1 MMMADKEI
9 PKIGKIMP
17 RQDALAKVTGQE
29 KYAVDYYAR
38 DWLWAGVK
46 RAGVPHG
53 LVKKIETEKA
63 QALPG
68 VLKVLTHKDVAGT
81 NRQGVVRK
89 DQPVLVKEKVRHCG
103 DPVALVLAKDIES
116 LKRALDLVTLR
127 YETLPAVFDPEEAL
141 KESAQIVQE
150 ENPQGNI
157 LLKGNLESGNVDLAF
172 KECDAIV
179 EASFKLPYQEHAY
192 LETEGG
198 DAILKEDGIL
208 EITVST
214 QTPFRDRSEV
224 AEALGWD
231 QEKIRIIVPYC
242 GGAFGGKDGVSIQ
255 TLLGLAAIQCPNRPV
270 KMWWSREESFLASSK
285 RHPCHLYYRLGAKSN
300 GTFHALTASIYYET
314 GPYDHLGGVVMALG
328 LEHAGGPYHIPNV
341 RLQAWSVYTNN
352 PIGGAFRGFGVPQVT
367 AAMEQMVD
375 MVAEKIGLSPLEVR
389 LRNGVKKGGKNSW
402 GMNLTGSVG
411 LEECL
416 IKVSEHPF
424 LKEKEKWK
432 SLAGPFKKRGVGV
445 ASVMHGMG
453 YGPIVPDCGNA
464 KIELTEEGKF
474 RIYSGVV
481 DMGQG
486 NATTYLQIA
495 GHILNQDPSR
505 LELVLPDTA
514 RTLPSGSASASR
526 TTYTFGNALIGAA
539 HSFKHRLLER
549 AVGLFMAKKIEE
561 IELMPGRI
569 RHVPTG
575 EEILFSDLYK
585 ILIESERVAAY
596 SFQAPVAKEF
606 PTEDQTLRLHGIPHT
621 IFSYGAHLACVEVD
635 ELTGEV
641 EVKGYLAVSDCGK
654 VINPQIYE
662 QQIQG
667 GIAQGLGYALCEDFI
682 VQNGEVQTKNL
693 STYIVPTSL
702 DVPDLESISVEI
714 EEPTG
719 PFGLKGAGEIAM
731 DGPLPAI
738 ANALADACGIRIFYS
753 PMTGERV
760 LKASKHRWAI
770 INKEVIG

>member
-1 MMMADKEI
+1 MADKEI
-9 PKIGKIMP
+9 PKIGKIML
-17 RQDALAKVTGQE
+17 RQDAFAKVTGQE

-38 DWLWAGVK
+38 GWLWAGVK
-46 RAGVPHG
+46 RAGVSHA
-53 LVKKIETEKA
+53 LVKEIETRTA

-68 VLKVLTHKDVAGT
+68 VMKVLTYKDVSGT

-103 DPVALVLAKDIES
+103 DPIALVLAQDIET

-127 YETLPAVFDPEEAL
+127 YEPLPAAFDPEEAL
-141 KESAQIVQE
+141 KENAPIVQE

-157 LLKGNLESGNVDLAF
+157 LLKGNLETSNVDLAF

-198 DAILKEDGIL
+198 YAVLKEDGIL
-208 EITVST
+208 EMTVST

-300 GTFHALTASIYYET
+300 GTFHALTASITYDT

-341 RLQAWSVYTNN
+341 RLQAWAVYTNN

-367 AAMEQMVD
+367 AAMEQTID
-375 MVAEKIGLSPLEVR
+375 MAAEKIGLSPLEVR
-389 LRNGVKKGGKNSW
+389 LRNGVKKDDKNSL
-402 GMNLTGSVG
+402 GMSLTGSVG
-411 LEECL
+411 LVECL
-416 IKVSEHPF
+416 VKVSEHP
-424 LKEKEKWK
+424 LWKQREEWK
-432 SLAGPFKKRGVGV
+432 SHAGPFKKRGVGV

-453 YGPIVPDCGNA
+453 YGPIVPDYGNA

-495 GHILNQDPSR
+495 GHVLNQDPSH

-526 TTYTFGNALIGAA
+526 TTYTFGNALIRAA
-539 HSFKHRLLER
+539 HSLKHRLLER
-549 AVGLFMAKKIEE
+549 AVGLFMAKEMEE
-561 IELMPGRI
+561 IELMPGSI
-569 RHVPTG
+569 RHIPTG
-575 EEILFSDLYK
+575 KEILFSDLAK
-585 ILIESERVAAY
+585 ILGESERVAIHT
-596 SFQAPVAKEF
+596 FQAPVAKEF

-641 EVKGYLAVSDCGK
+641 EVKRYLAVSDCGK
-654 VINPQIYE
+654 VINPQILE

-667 GIAQGLGYALCEDFI
+667 GIAQGLGYALYEDFI

-693 STYIVPTSL
+693 TTYIVPTSL
-702 DVPDLESISVEI
+702 DMPDLESIPVEM

-731 DGPLPAI
+731 DGPLPAV
-738 ANALADACGIRIFYS
+738 ANAIADACGIRIFCS
-753 PMTGERV
+753 PMTGERI
-760 LKASKHRWAI
+760 LKAL
-770 INKEVIG
+770 KEKEEVPS

>member
-1 MMMADKEI
+1 MTGREI
-9 PKIGKIMP
+9 PKIGKTVP
-17 RQDALAKVTGQE
+17 RQDALSKVTGQE

-38 DWLWAGVK
+38 DFLWAGVK

-68 VLKVLTHKDVAGT
+68 VIKVLTYKDVPGT

-103 DPVALVLAKDIES
+103 DPIALVLAQDIET
-116 LKRALDLVTLR
+116 LRRALDLVTLC
-127 YETLPAVFDPEEAL
+127 YEPLPAVLDPEEAL
-141 KESAQIVQE
+141 KESAPIVQE

-157 LLKGNLESGNVDLAF
+157 LLKGNLETGNVDLAF

-179 EASFKLPYQEHAY
+179 EASFKFPHQEHAY

-198 DAILKEDGIL
+198 YAILKEDGIL
-208 EITVST
+208 EMTVST

-242 GGAFGGKDGVSIQ
+242 GGAFGGKDGVSVQ

-270 KMWWSREESFLASSK
+270 KMWWDREESFLASSK
-285 RHPCHLYYRLGAKSN
+285 RHPCRLHYRLGAKFD
-300 GTFHALTASIYYET
+300 GTFHALAASIYYDT

-328 LEHAGGPYHIPNV
+328 LEHAGGPYQIPNV

-375 MVAEKIGLSPLEVR
+375 MVAEKINLSPLEIR
-389 LRNGVKKGGKNSW
+389 LRNRVKKGGKNSL

-416 IKVSEHPF
+416 IKVREHPF
-424 LKEKEKWK
+424 WTEKEKWK
-432 SLAGPFKKRGVGV
+432 SLAGPFRKRGVGV
-445 ASVMHGMG
+445 ASVMQGMG
-453 YGPIVPDCGNA
+453 YGPIVPDYGNA
-464 KIELTEEGKF
+464 KIELTEEGRF

-486 NATTYLQIA
+486 NATTCLQIA
-495 GHILNQDPSR
+495 GHILNQDSSH

-526 TTYTFGNALIGAA
+526 TTYTFGNALIEA
-539 HSFKHRLLER
+539 SQKLKHRLLER
-549 AVGLFMAKKIEE
+549 AAGLFMAEEMEE
-561 IELMPGRI
+561 IELRPGRI
-569 RHVPTG
+569 KHVPTG
-575 EEILFSDLYK
+575 KEIFLPDLAK
-585 ILIESERVAAY
+585 ILDESETVATHT
-596 SFQAPVAKEF
+596 FQAPVAKEF
-606 PTEDQTLRLHGIPHT
+606 PTEDQALKLHGIPHT

-641 EVKGYLAVSDCGK
+641 EVKRYLAVSDCGK
-654 VINPQIYE
+654 VINPQILE

-667 GIAQGLGYALCEDFI
+667 GIAQGLGYALYEDFI
-682 VQNGEVQTKNL
+682 VQGGKAQTRNL

-702 DVPDLESISVEI
+702 DVPDLESIPVEI
-714 EEPTG
+714 GEPSG

-738 ANALADACGIRIFYS
+738 ANAIADACGIRIFRS
-753 PMTGERV
+753 PMTPQRV
-760 LKASKHRWAI
+760 FKALKE
-770 INKEVIG
+770 KEEGNS

>member
-1 MMMADKEI
+1 MIMADKEI
-9 PKIGKIMP
+9 PKIGKIML
-17 RQDALAKVTGQE
+17 RQDAFAKVTGQE

-46 RAGVPHG
+46 RAGVSHA
-53 LVKKIETEKA
+53 LVKEIETEEA

-68 VLKVLTHKDVAGT
+68 VMKVLTYKDISGT
-81 NRQGVVRK
+81 NRQGVIRK

-103 DPVALVLAKDIES
+103 DPIALVLAQDMET

-127 YETLPAVFDPEEAL
+127 YEPLPAVYDPEEAL
-141 KESAQIVQE
+141 KESAPIVQE
-150 ENPQGNI
+150 DNPHGNI
-157 LLKGNLESGNVDLAF
+157 LLKGTLETGNVDLAF
-172 KECDAIV
+172 KECDALV
-179 EASFKLPYQEHAY
+179 ETSFKFPYQEHAY

-198 DAILKEDGIL
+198 YAVLKEDGIL
-208 EITVST
+208 EMTVST

-231 QEKIRIIVPYC
+231 QEKIHIIVPYC

-255 TLLGLAAIQCPNRPV
+255 TLLGLAAIQCTGVPV

-285 RHPCHLYYRLGAKSN
+285 RHPCHLYYRLGAKSD
-300 GTFHALTASIYYET
+300 GTLHSLTASIYYDT
-314 GPYDHLGGVVMALG
+314 GPYDHLGGAIMALG

-352 PIGGAFRGFGVPQVT
+352 PLSSAFRGFGVPQVT
-367 AAMEQMVD
+367 AVMEQMVD

-389 LRNGVKKGGKNSW
+389 LRNGVKKGGKNSL
-402 GMNLTGSVG
+402 GMNLKGSVG

-416 IKVSEHPF
+416 IKVREHLF
-424 LKEKEKWK
+424 WKEKEKWK
-432 SLAGPFKKRGVGV
+432 SSAGPFKKRGVGV

-453 YGPIVPDCGNA
+453 YGPIVPDYGNA

-495 GHILNQDPSR
+495 GHLLNQDPSH

-539 HSFKHRLLER
+539 QSLKRRILER
-549 AVGLFMAKKIEE
+549 AVGLFMAEEMEKIR
-561 IELMPGRI
+561 LMPGSI

-575 EEILFSDLYK
+575 KEILLPDLAK
-585 ILIESERVAAY
+585 ILDESERVATHT
-596 SFQAPVAKEF
+596 FQAPVAKEF
-606 PTEDQTLRLHGIPHT
+606 PTEDQALRLHGIPHT

-641 EVKGYLAVSDCGK
+641 EVKGYLAVSDCGR
-654 VINPQIYE
+654 VINPQLFE

-667 GIAQGLGYALCEDFI
+667 GIVQGLGYALCEEFI
-682 VQNGEVQTKNL
+682 VQKGEALTKNL
-693 STYIVPTSL
+693 TTYIIPTSL
-702 DVPDLESISVEI
+702 DLPDLESIPVEI
-714 EEPTG
+714 EEPSG
-719 PFGLKGAGEIAM
+719 PFGLKGAGEIAI

-738 ANALADACGIRIFYS
+738 ANAIADACGIRIFCS

-760 LKASKHRWAI
+760 LKALEKKKESKS
-770 INKEVIG
+770 

>member
-1 MMMADKEI
+1 MADKEI
-9 PKIGKIMP
+9 PKIGKIML
-17 RQDALAKVTGQE
+17 RQDAFAKVTGQE

-46 RAGVPHG
+46 RAGVSHA
-53 LVKKIETEKA
+53 LVKEIDTRAA

-68 VLKVLTHKDVAGT
+68 VMKVFTYKDVSGT

-103 DPVALVLAKDIES
+103 DPIALVLAQDIET
-116 LKRALDLVTLR
+116 LKRALDLVTLH
-127 YETLPAVFDPEEAL
+127 YEPLPAVFDPEEAL
-141 KESAQIVQE
+141 KESASIVQE
-150 ENPQGNI
+150 QNPQGNI
-157 LLKGNLESGNVDLAF
+157 LLKGNLETGNVELAF

-179 EASFKLPYQEHAY
+179 EASFKFPYQEHAY

-198 DAILKEDGIL
+198 YAVLREDGIL

-224 AEALGWD
+224 AEALGWN

-255 TLLGLAAIQCPNRPV
+255 TLLGLAAIHCPNRPV
-270 KMWWSREESFLASSK
+270 RMWWSREESFLASSK

-300 GTFHALTASIYYET
+300 GTFHALTASIYYDT
-314 GPYDHLGGVVMALG
+314 GPYDQLGGVVMALG

-367 AAMEQMVD
+367 AAVEQMID
-375 MVAEKIGLSPLEVR
+375 MVAAKLGLSPLEIR
-389 LRNGVKKGGKNSW
+389 LQNGVKKGEKDSLGVS
-402 GMNLTGSVG
+402 LTESVG
-411 LEECL
+411 LSECL
-416 IKVSEHPF
+416 IEVGEHPF
-424 LKEKEKWK
+424 WKEREKWK
-432 SLAGPFKKRGVGV
+432 SLAGPFKRRGVGV
-445 ASVMHGMG
+445 ASVRQGMG

-495 GHILNQDPSR
+495 GHLLNQDPSH

-526 TTYTFGNALIGAA
+526 TTYTFGNALIEAA
-539 HSFKHRLLER
+539 HSLRDRILKR
-549 AVGLFMAKKIEE
+549 AKDLFMVDGKEE
-561 IELMPGRI
+561 TVLIPGGI
-569 RHVPTG
+569 RDLSKNKEISLSEFARFLDPSEKVATG
-575 EEILFSDLYK
+575 T
-585 ILIESERVAAY
+585 
-596 SFQAPVAKEF
+596 FQAPIAEES
-606 PTEDQTLRLHGIPHT
+606 PTDDQVLRLHGIPHK
-621 IFSYGAHLACVEVD
+621 IFSYGTHLACVEVD

-641 EVKGYLAVSDCGK
+641 EVKRYLAVSDCGK
-654 VINPQIYE
+654 VINPQILE

-667 GIAQGLGYALCEDFI
+667 GIAQGLGYALYEDFI
-682 VQNGEVQTKNL
+682 VQNGEVRTKNL
-693 STYIVPTSL
+693 TTYIVPTSL
-702 DVPDLESISVEI
+702 DVPDLESIPVEI

-731 DGPLPAI
+731 DGPLPAV
-738 ANALADACGIRIFYS
+738 ANAIADACGIRIFCS
-753 PMTGERV
+753 PMTGERI
-760 LKASKHRWAI
+760 LKALKGK
-770 INKEVIG
+770 KEVTS

>member
-1 MMMADKEI
+1 MIMTDKEI

-17 RQDALAKVTGQE
+17 RQDAFGKVTGQE

-38 DWLWAGVK
+38 DLLWAGVK
-46 RAGVPHG
+46 RAGVSHA
-53 LVKKIETEKA
+53 LVKGIETRAA

-68 VLKVLTHKDVAGT
+68 VIKVLTYKDVSGT
-81 NRQGVVRK
+81 NRQGVIRK

-103 DPVALVLAKDIES
+103 DPIALVLAQDIET
-116 LKRALDLVTLR
+116 LKRAIDLVTLH
-127 YETLPAVFDPEEAL
+127 YEPLPAVFDPEEAL
-141 KESAQIVQE
+141 KESAPIVQE
-150 ENPQGNI
+150 DNPQGNI
-157 LLKGNLESGNVDLAF
+157 LLKGTLETGHVDLAF
-172 KECDAIV
+172 KECDAVV
-179 EASFKLPYQEHAY
+179 EACFKVPYQEHAY

-198 DAILKEDGIL
+198 YAVLKEDGVL
-208 EITVST
+208 EIIVST

-231 QEKIRIIVPYC
+231 QEKVRIIVPYC
-242 GGAFGGKDGVSIQ
+242 GGAFGGKDGVSAQ
-255 TLLGLAAIQCPNRPV
+255 TLLGLAAIQCAGVPV

-285 RHPCHLYYRLGAKSN
+285 RHPCHLYYRLGAKSD
-300 GTFHALTASIYYET
+300 GTLHSLTASIYYDT
-314 GPYDHLGGVVMALG
+314 GPYDHLGGAIMALG

-352 PIGGAFRGFGVPQVT
+352 PLSGAFRGFGVPQVT
-367 AAMEQMVD
+367 AVMEQMVD
-375 MVAEKIGLSPLEVR
+375 MVTAKLGLSPLEIR
-389 LRNGVKKGGKNSW
+389 LQNGVKKGEKNSL
-402 GMNLTGSVG
+402 GMCLTGSVG

-416 IKVSEHPF
+416 VKVREHP
-424 LKEKEKWK
+424 LWKEKEKWK

-453 YGPIVPDCGNA
+453 YGPIVPDYGNA

-495 GHILNQDPSR
+495 GHLLNQDPSH

-526 TTYTFGNALIGAA
+526 TTYTFGNALIEAA
-539 HSFKHRLLER
+539 QSLKDRLLKR
-549 AVGLFMAKKIEE
+549 SKDLFMADGKEE
-561 IELMPGRI
+561 TALIPGGIRGLSKNGEISLSELARFLDPSEK
-569 RHVPTG
+569 VATG
-575 EEILFSDLYK
+575 YF
-585 ILIESERVAAY
+585 R
-596 SFQAPVAKEF
+596 APVAKEF
-606 PTEDQTLRLHGIPHT
+606 PTEDQALRLHGIPHT

-641 EVKGYLAVSDCGK
+641 EVKGYLAVSDCGR
-654 VINPQIYE
+654 VINPQLFE

-667 GIAQGLGYALCEDFI
+667 GIVQGLGYALCEELI
-682 VQNGEVQTKNL
+682 VQKGEVRTKSL
-693 STYIVPTSL
+693 TTYIIPTSL
-702 DVPDLESISVEI
+702 DLPDLESIPVEI
-714 EEPTG
+714 EEPSG
-719 PFGLKGAGEIAM
+719 PFGLKGAGEIAI
-731 DGPLPAI
+731 DGPLPAV
-738 ANALADACGIRIFYS
+738 ANALADACGIRIFRS

-760 LKASKHRWAI
+760 LKALEEKKESKS
-770 INKEVIG
+770 